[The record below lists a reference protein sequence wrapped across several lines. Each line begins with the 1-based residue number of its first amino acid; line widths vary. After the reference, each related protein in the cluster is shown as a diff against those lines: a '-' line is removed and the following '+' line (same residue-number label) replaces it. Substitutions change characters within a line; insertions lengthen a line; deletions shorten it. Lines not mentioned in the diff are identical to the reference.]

1 MPERSLSAPTEDEKE
16 SDVRNQA
23 EVEEMNDTP
32 IETLDIYDYD
42 VSKIDEVNNQLIR
55 AFLQLKII
63 ARSLSAFIS
72 ILPAADKRDLVFAMY
87 QMPNK
92 IFNKWA
98 ESIDSSIAEL
108 IEEIMKWQ
116 EDSDY
121 KGKQY
126 SREEILKFF
135 QETSLGVLLNLY
147 VLVTSY
153 GANYSTV
160 DYLSQQDYIEKSLNY
175 RIERMMFLEKIDD
188 YQAVIKEAEQIYDEF
203 DDGMI
208 RNMVL
213 VILRHLMVYSD
224 KILDKERRRVINKY
238 FSTKDQTRILLD
250 RQKALQSQNI

>member
-1 MPERSLSAPTEDEKE
+1 
-16 SDVRNQA
+16 
-23 EVEEMNDTP
+23 
-32 IETLDIYDYD
+32 
-42 VSKIDEVNNQLIR
+42 
-55 AFLQLKII
+55 
-63 ARSLSAFIS
+63 
-72 ILPAADKRDLVFAMY
+72 LVFAMY

-98 ESIDSSIAEL
+98 ETIDSSIAEL

-121 KGKQY
+121 KGKKY

-147 VLVTSY
+147 FLVTSY

-160 DYLSQQDYIEKSLNY
+160 DYLSQQDYIENSLNY